1 MFGATKLY
9 PQFLSLLGRP
19 ATFWLYGAVMVVEIV
34 YAAITIPENR
44 GESLVRTEVGY
55 SKDYRTRL
63 EASI

>member
-44 GESLVRTEVGY
+44 GESLVRTEVGNSY
-55 SKDYRTRL
+55 D
-63 EASI
+63 